1 MSTGLASAVEDREI
15 ERGTRVDAI
24 DESERRLRYGRLLA
38 ECRRLGAWLMGPEG
52 QSLSGWDWEAR
63 YSRHREMMAELHRL
77 GDELRPVSLRER
89 FEPLSGEELVSEVTE
104 LFAA

>member
-1 MSTGLASAVEDREI
+1 MSAALAMAVEDREN
-15 ERGTRVDAI
+15 ERGTRVDVI
-24 DESERRLRYGRLLA
+24 DGSERRLRYRRLLA
-38 ECRRLGAWLMGPEG
+38 ECRRVGAWLMGPEG
-52 QSLSGWDWEAR
+52 QSLSDRDWEAR
-63 YSRHREMMAELHRL
+63 YSRHQEMVSELHGL